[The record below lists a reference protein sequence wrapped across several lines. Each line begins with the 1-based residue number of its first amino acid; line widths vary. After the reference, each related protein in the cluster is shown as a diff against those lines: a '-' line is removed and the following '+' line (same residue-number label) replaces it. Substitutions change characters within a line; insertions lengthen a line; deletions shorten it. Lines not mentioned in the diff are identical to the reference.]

1 MPIGLSSAP
10 SALSL
15 TTFSR
20 LATACPLGL
29 GRSKLRARRQR
40 DRPELVVCVHD
51 ETGALTFGHVVQHGS
66 NVLAQY

>member
-20 LATACPLGL
+20 
-29 GRSKLRARRQR
+29 RARRVR
-40 DRPELVVCVHD
+40 LGLAAASSVPGGSVDRPKPVVCVHD